1 MSTGRN
7 CIFQDVVSHVTSN
20 ITESLNSVILE
31 AREKPILEMFE
42 HICIQLMEWYDKRRK
57 IYLPET
63 VPEAQI
69 IVSHAAKKIQ
79 DLMAFQARRYRIVSA
94 NDTVYEIFSLEY
106 SKNYVVKL
114 EYMTCACYQWQSTG
128 TPCSHAIS
136 VILARQKNPQTYVQ
150 VFLSLDAYCRIHDN
164 AILPLNVD
172 AADKP
177 L

>member
-63 VPEAQI
+63 TQI

-79 DLMAFQARRYRIVSA
+79 DLMAFQARHYHIASA
-94 NDTVYEIFSLEY
+94 NDTVYEIFSLEH
-106 SKNYVVKL
+106 SKNYVIKL
-114 EYMTCACYQWQSTG
+114 EYMTCTCYQWQSTG
-128 TPCSHAIS
+128 IPCSHAIN
-136 VILARQKNPQTYVQ
+136 VILT
-150 VFLSLDAYCRIHDN
+150 C
-164 AILPLNVD
+164 
-172 AADKP
+172 
-177 L
+177 